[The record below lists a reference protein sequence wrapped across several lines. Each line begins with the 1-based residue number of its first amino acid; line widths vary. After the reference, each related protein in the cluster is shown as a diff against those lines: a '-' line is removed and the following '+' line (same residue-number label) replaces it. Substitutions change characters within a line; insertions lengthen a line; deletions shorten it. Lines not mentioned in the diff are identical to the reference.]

1 MWSQISHRVIGR
13 PLFEGRKMTFCPQKC
28 ICSRSTTLSMGAV
41 AINMVYGLRFMAYG
55 LVQDEGVHSEEFR
68 FRACM
73 VYGVWCMV
81 YGVWCMVYGVWCM
94 VYGVWYMV
102 YGL

>member
-1 MWSQISHRVIGR
+1 M
-13 PLFEGRKMTFCPQKC
+13 K
-28 ICSRSTTLSMGAV
+28 AV

-55 LVQDEGVHSEEFR
+55 LVQDKGVHSEEFR

-81 YGVWCMVYGVWCM
+81 YGVWCMVYGIWCM
-94 VYGVWYMV
+94 VYGS
-102 YGL
+102 